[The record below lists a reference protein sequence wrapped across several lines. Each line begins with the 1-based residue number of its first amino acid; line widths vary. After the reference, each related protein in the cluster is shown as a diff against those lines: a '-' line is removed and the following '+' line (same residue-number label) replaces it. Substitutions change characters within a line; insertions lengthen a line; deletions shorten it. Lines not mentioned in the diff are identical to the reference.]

1 MKKYYLQSHQLDDAF
16 RGYKTESTKK
26 RRSTIEMSSS
36 TTKSSD
42 LGRNLKALTKK
53 RRSTIEMSST
63 TTKSS
68 DLGRNSKALSS
79 TLKGQTLALF
89 HIQSKTS
96 NPQDDKDFPN
106 KSLSDEDAIVI
117 SASDLEIFL
126 NISRQEAEK
135 MIFLA
140 DQDKLQD
147 TAHFQRTIDRDKFQ
161 QLLQNWS

>member
-1 MKKYYLQSHQLDDAF
+1 MMKKYYRHSHQLDDAF

-26 RRSTIEMSSS
+26 RQSTIEM
-36 TTKSSD
+36 
-42 LGRNLKALTKK
+42 GC
-53 RRSTIEMSST
+53 T

-96 NPQDDKDFPN
+96 NPQDDKDFPD
-106 KSLSDEDAIVI
+106 KSLSDEDAIEL

-126 NISRQEAEK
+126 NISRQEAEE

-140 DQDKLQD
+140 DQNEVQD
-147 TAHFQRTIDRDKFQ
+147 TENFQRTIDRDEFQ